1 MAPTRSTNALRARR
15 LNNDLIW
22 KLRADYTVWEHHKMS
37 RSSPARAALREGG
50 PPSSPRLP
58 SPPPLPELQL
68 GPQSPGPG
76 SDLNLS
82 STQPDQDADRRVR
95 PGTSAFD
102 MAKGPPFVELH
113 QLESPFQLQEY
124 LKSAYIAKT
133 RDESALLVRPITKE
147 TAMEL
152 ATPPVQHDTG
162 EAVDR
167 NLWLYELCRFLVQR
181 TNRVIVSFFTDAPP
195 CSAQTCP
202 EMRASE
208 WQYLC
213 AVHEPPKSC
222 CAIDYCCHTLDW
234 AANVLTSTKHFPS
247 RLSLGGEGT
256 TAYQSMRQL
265 TNIFRRVYRIYAH
278 AWFQHRE
285 AFWMVEQEEGLF
297 KFFKTVCDAYSLIPE
312 DNYTIPPEAE
322 GDREDMIEADTPV
335 SDKAMSILRNDTPVS
350 QQVVSVQ
357 ENAQIPSQTA
367 QRRHRHTPSTGTSVN
382 PIAEGAEEEEE
393 EVTQISQAVLAEA
406 TAATTHTRSPRPEG
420 LSLPKSEPQ
429 IPAVEDPTPTPE
441 RHTSD
446 PFSEPSS
453 MAAVKEATQKV
464 EPTITQEEIEDPT
477 TATNSKAPPST
488 LSDPVNIQSPGK
500 IILPLQTNTPP
511 PFKEDEEVRS
521 PSGGSIRTVGN
532 DILSGVLAHMDEGD
546 SEANSAQNSSA
557 SRSTVSSESSWSV
570 VENEA
575 EEKPG
580 KKEQETEEDEEM
592 GEIKLGRVA
601 TAVKDDDVAE
611 ETKEDKVKEHT
622 RDDGTTEQET
632 PAGVA

>member
-1 MAPTRSTNALRARR
+1 MAPVRSTNALRAQR
-15 LNNDLIW
+15 LNTDLIW
-22 KLRADYTVWEHHKMS
+22 QLRADYAVWKYHRMS

-68 GPQSPGPG
+68 GPRSPGPG
-76 SDLNLS
+76 SDLNLTNTDS
-82 STQPDQDADRRVR
+82 DEGADRRVR
-95 PGTSAFD
+95 PGTSAFE

-124 LKSAYIAKT
+124 LKSAYISKT

-152 ATPPVQHDTG
+152 ATPPVQQDTG

-181 TNRVIVSFFTDAPP
+181 TNRVIVSFFSDAPP

-247 RLSLGGEGT
+247 RLSLGGEGAS
-256 TAYQSMRQL
+256 AYQSMRQL

-297 KFFKTVCDAYSLIPE
+297 KFFKTVCDAYNLIPE

-322 GDREDMIEADTPV
+322 GDREDTVEADTPV
-335 SDKAMSILRNDTPVS
+335 SDKGVSILRNDTPVN
-350 QQVVSVQ
+350 QVTNVQ

-406 TAATTHTRSPRPEG
+406 TATSTHTRSPRPEG
-420 LSLPKSEPQ
+420 LSLPDPGPQ
-429 IPAVEDPTPTPE
+429 IPAPEDPTPTPE

-453 MAAVKEATQKV
+453 IMAVQEANAA
-464 EPTITQEEIEDPT
+464 PTVTEEEIEDPT
-477 TATNSKAPPST
+477 TATNVKPPPST
-488 LSDPVNIQSPGK
+488 LSEPVNVQQPSK
-500 IILPLQTNTPP
+500 IVPPLQTGTPP

-521 PSGGSIRTVGN
+521 PSGGSIRTIGN

-546 SEANSAQNSSA
+546 SEATSTQDSSA
-557 SRSTVSSESSWSV
+557 PGSKASSESSWSV
-570 VENEA
+570 VGNEVENKE
-575 EEKPG
+575 G
-580 KKEQETEEDEEM
+580 KKEGQDEGEEDEEM
-592 GEIKLGRVA
+592 GEIKLDRVA
-601 TAVKDDDVAE
+601 TAVKDPDME
-611 ETKEDKVKEHT
+611 EENKEEKNKEHV
-622 RDDGTTEQET
+622 RDDGTTEQGT